1 MYVMFCYVVL
11 CYVILYYVMLCIVM
25 LSYFIFGNVCMYV
38 CMYVFMF
45 VCNIQYIFLRKTA
58 ITPDNLTLIKL
69 SSTNENLPGPSILVN
84 HHVLYPGVMFNIL
97 QPIHQHSVRV
107 LKFDL
112 HILLMIPIFRLF
124 K

>member
-11 CYVILYYVMLCIVM
+11 CYVILCYVMLCYVLLCYLI
-25 LSYFIFGNVCMYV
+25 LSLVMYV
-38 CMYVFMF
+38 CMF
-45 VCNIQYIFLRKTA
+45 VCMFLCLYVTYNTYFLRKT

-69 SSTNENLPGPSILVN
+69 NSTNENLPSILVN
-84 HHVLYPGVMFNIL
+84 HHVLYPRVMFNIL

>member
-1 MYVMFCYVVL
+1 MLCSVMLCYAMSFYIML
-11 CYVILYYVMLCIVM
+11 CYVLLCYLILSLV
-25 LSYFIFGNVCMYV
+25 MYV
-38 CMYVFMF
+38 CMF
-45 VCNIQYIFLRKTA
+45 VCMFLCLYVTYNTFFLRKTA